1 MSDRA
6 RSSGSRGV
14 GLYRKDVAERKPD
27 AVNSRRTAR
36 VYPVASVVTLSLNE
50 AAFSRDALDWVIA
63 LNCPAVEHIIVES
76 GSTDETPAVLERYAD

>member
-1 MSDRA
+1 
-6 RSSGSRGV
+6 
-14 GLYRKDVAERKPD
+14 
-27 AVNSRRTAR
+27 